1 MFYFGHNGKKFTISY
16 KLIFKKKCNR
26 LPWKRLLPFDA
37 FIYEMQPYMTPMKCI
52 VLPKNVFKGVTS
64 LQLQHFLNIFQ
75 VDLPLQVGEA
85 SVSIYPNHHQVYVAS
100 HTSEKVVKN
109 LVKDGERSTQWYKDN
124 LLQVNCDKYQCML
137 LGCENS
143 KEEKLTLMSIN

>member
-1 MFYFGHNGKKFTISY
+1 
-16 KLIFKKKCNR
+16 
-26 LPWKRLLPFDA
+26 
-37 FIYEMQPYMTPMKCI
+37 MTPMKCI

-75 VDLPLQVGEA
+75 GDLPLQVGEA
-85 SVSIYPNHHQVYVAS
+85 
-100 HTSEKVVKN
+100 SEKVVKN

>member
-1 MFYFGHNGKKFTISY
+1 
-16 KLIFKKKCNR
+16 
-26 LPWKRLLPFDA
+26 
-37 FIYEMQPYMTPMKCI
+37 MQPYTTPMKCI

-85 SVSIYPNHHQVYVAS
+85 SVSIYPNQHQVYVAG

>member
-37 FIYEMQPYMTPMKCI
+37 FIYEMQPYTTPMKCI

-85 SVSIYPNHHQVYVAS
+85 SVSIYPNQHQVYVAG

-109 LVKDGERSTQWYKDN
+109 LVKDGERSTQW
-124 LLQVNCDKYQCML
+124 
-137 LGCENS
+137 
-143 KEEKLTLMSIN
+143 

>member
-1 MFYFGHNGKKFTISY
+1 
-16 KLIFKKKCNR
+16 
-26 LPWKRLLPFDA
+26 
-37 FIYEMQPYMTPMKCI
+37 MTPMKCI
-52 VLPKNVFKGVTS
+52 VLPKNVLKGVIS

-85 SVSIYPNHHQVYVAS
+85 SVSIYPNHHQVYVA
-100 HTSEKVVKN
+100 EKVVKN

-124 LLQVNCDKYQCML
+124 LLQVNCEKYQCML
-137 LGCENS
+137 LGCQNS